1 MLLLPLNEHCPAKP
15 EYRLKDAV
23 TRSQVAR
30 AGRIVLL
37 SFHQPSPAMFETLD
51 RVFLMARGRVVFCGD
66 PGSSDGFFEAAG
78 LACPSHTAIAEH
90 MLSAVSDPP
99 MLARLQAHVA
109 QNGPFAG
116 MALVRP
122 SLLWWCKSVTARALW
137 LQAPWP
143 QHGFCCKWGR
153 C

>member
-1 MLLLPLNEHCPAKP
+1 M
-15 EYRLKDAV
+15 
-23 TRSQVAR
+23 AR

-51 RVFLMARGRVVFCGD
+51 RVFLMARGKVVYSGD
-66 PGSSDGFFEAAG
+66 PAAADDFFEAAG

-90 MLSAVSDPP
+90 MLNAVSDPP

-116 MALVRP
+116 MALVRATLP
-122 SLLWWCKSVTARALW
+122 GATSA
-137 LQAPWP
+137 
-143 QHGFCCKWGR
+143 
-153 C
+153 